1 MITRRGLAVIAASVA
16 LAIVGRIVGL
26 RELYGIAGLG
36 VGLVAAAF
44 IVTRVHNPVR
54 VTRTIT
60 PTRVHVDNA
69 WRVELVAQ
77 NRGRR
82 RSPLL
87 AVSTTFS
94 AGQRYARFA
103 LAPLAP
109 NESVHAAFR
118 LPSDKRGVFL
128 LGPLLVERS
137 DIFGKFEDESEKR
150 GIGGAIAVPTEHVPR
165 TGSGVIRAA
174 WRPRRVL
181 DRNFRD
187 GYRAFITERASGK
200 RAIYFDE
207 GDRIVP
213 LYWLVPSVD
222 IEPELEFVDTAVK
235 TVNRVWEREFVSA
248 FDRATRTA
256 R

>member
-1 MITRRGLAVIAASVA
+1 MQVTVTFPHGEIDSFSRLVFLDQMPFATSQAINATAKAFQADMRERLRDIFTIRRDVFADRSIKIKPFATKDSLSATISVA
-16 LAIVGRIVGL
+16 PPPASK
-26 RELYGIAGLG
+26 
-36 VGLVAAAF
+36 
-44 IVTRVHNPVR
+44 
-54 VTRTIT
+54 
-60 PTRVHVDNA
+60 
-69 WRVELVAQ
+69 
-77 NRGRR
+77 
-82 RSPLL
+82 SP
-87 AVSTTFS
+87 A
-94 AGQRYARFA
+94 
-103 LAPLAP
+103 
-109 NESVHAAFR
+109 
-118 LPSDKRGVFL
+118 
-128 LGPLLVERS
+128 ERS
-137 DIFGKFEDESEKR
+137 DIFGKFEDESEKV
-150 GIGGAIAVPTEHVPR
+150 GLGGSIAVPTEHVPR

-187 GYRAFITERASGK
+187 GFRAFITERAGGK
-200 RAIYFDE
+200 RAIFFDE